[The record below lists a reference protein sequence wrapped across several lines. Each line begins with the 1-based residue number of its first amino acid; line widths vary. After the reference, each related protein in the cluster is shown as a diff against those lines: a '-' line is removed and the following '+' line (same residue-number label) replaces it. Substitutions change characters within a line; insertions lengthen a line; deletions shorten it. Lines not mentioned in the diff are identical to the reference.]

1 MKKRVL
7 ALLLCLGLLPL
18 GGCAAM
24 LERGHVSSADHVD
37 YAVEDEDESILR
49 AESYAGLVNSILYMV
64 DGHRGGGTIRL
75 YHYAGDVEADLAAAR
90 EAVLQTPVGAYA
102 VGELELDSTRILTYY
117 EVKLTI
123 RYTHSAKELEELPE
137 VTGLTGVRQE
147 LTRLVAEG
155 GRNTTFLA
163 AYFTGDGALVEQLIR
178 LACYNDPGLY
188 WHHHTIGYGGE
199 REPSGGITVSLYP
212 ETGAR
217 RIIEVELYGPVS
229 VGSDEEA
236 YTDRMEAAAFATLEE
251 HPPAGE
257 GYTVE
262 ELAAILRSVSGPWS
276 PEGSCWAFDVLNGE
290 GETVNDFAL
299 LMAMECLCRRCG
311 IAAEPVEGEEGLW
324 LIVGTPQGS
333 RHLLPEFL
341 RPVPPP
347 EGGEEPAEPVEPDFR
362 LYTDRE
368 LTARGYEW
376 ATSLYPVC
384 LDNGSAEGPE
394 AG

>member
-163 AYFTGDGALVEQLIR
+163 AYFTGDRALVEQLFR
-178 LACYNDPGLY
+178 LACQGAPELFR
-188 WHHHTIGYGGE
+188 HHQLSA
-199 REPSGGITVSLYP
+199 SGDGAGISVALYP

-217 RIIEVELYGPVS
+217 RIIEVKLSLPFGTD
-229 VGSDEEA
+229 GEERSYA
-236 YTDRMEAAAFATLEE
+236 EQLEAASSALLEG

-262 ELAAILRSVSGPWS
+262 ELAALVRAAAVTWEE
-276 PEGSCWAFDVLNGE
+276 EGSDLALDALSGA
-290 GETVNDFAL
+290 GASDFGL
-299 LMAMECLCRRCG
+299 LMAMEHLCRQCG
-311 IAAEPVEGEEGLW
+311 IGVEPVDGGQGLW
-324 LIVGTPQGS
+324 LIVNTPQGS
-333 RHLLPEFL
+333 RHLLPQSL

-347 EGGEEPAEPVEPDFR
+347 EDGEDRPEPEFR

-368 LTARGYEW
+368 LTELGYEW

-384 LDNGSAEGPE
+384 LDTGTG
-394 AG
+394 G

>member
-1 MKKRVL
+1 MKKRIL

-37 YAVEDEDESILR
+37 YAVEDDDESILR

-102 VGELELDSTRILTYY
+102 VGTLELDSTRILTYY

-123 RYTHSAKELEELPE
+123 RYTRTARE
-137 VTGLTGVRQE
+137 VEDIPDVMGLTGVRQE
-147 LTRLVAEG
+147 LNRLVSE
-155 GRNTTFLA
+155 RRRSVTFLA
-163 AYFTGDGALVEQLIR
+163 SYFTGDKSLVEQLFR
-178 LACYNDPGLY
+178 LACQGVPELFR
-188 WHHHTIGYGGE
+188 HHQLSA
-199 REPSGGITVSLYP
+199 SGDGTGISVALYP

-217 RIIEVELYGPVS
+217 RIIEVKLNLPFGTD
-229 VGSDEEA
+229 GEEQSYA
-236 YTDRMEAAAFATLEE
+236 EQLEVASSALLEE

-262 ELAAILRSVSGPWS
+262 ELAALVRTTAVTWEE
-276 PEGSCWAFDVLNGE
+276 EGSDLALDALSGA
-290 GETVNDFAL
+290 GASDFGL
-299 LMAMECLCRRCG
+299 LMAMEHLCRQCG
-311 IAAEPVEGEEGLW
+311 IGVEPVDGGQGLW
-324 LIVGTPQGS
+324 LIVNTPQGS
-333 RHLLPEFL
+333 RHLLPQSL

-347 EGGEEPAEPVEPDFR
+347 EDGEERSEPEFR

-368 LTARGYEW
+368 LTELGYEW

-384 LDNGSAEGPE
+384 LDTGTG
-394 AG
+394 G